1 LIAAGTL
8 PIKAEIQ
15 GACFLFCNISFLLL
29 LAKLKPLV
37 YFPCRHKEWN
47 LFLLAEML
55 GAFVTILGNILA
67 MIGSF
72 SSQKVVNRIGFAFAI
87 VNIAFAVAFSYA
99 YGIEM
104 NSTIANSL
112 SLSAVMP
119 VEGDPNVSHQISRA
133 RSRSTHEAIGSSV
146 ESAEMEWDTLLRLFE
161 GAKTFRAKQKVKQGF
176 NFQHSQV
183 VTAVKT
189 EIHKN
194 FRDERKKSE
203 YEALLTRIEEEFF
216 IATNGELSKLNKQR
230 IFWSYIFS
238 LNSEGNLNLDGSFY
252 SMMDEYFGKEHKV
265 LKKIKRSGNYTGA
278 LKDYD
283 EILSDYKN
291 KTGWYDGS
299 ELFGFVRT
307 LL

>member
-1 LIAAGTL
+1 MS
-8 PIKAEIQ
+8 IKAEIQ
-15 GACFLFCNISFLLL
+15 GACFLFINISFLLL

-37 YFPCRHKEWN
+37 YFPCRHKDWN

-55 GAFVTILGNILA
+55 GAFITILGNILA

-72 SSQKVVNRIGFAFAI
+72 SSQKVVNRIGLAFAI

-104 NSTIANSL
+104 NSTLTNSL
-112 SLSAVMP
+112 SLSAVVP
-119 VEGDPNVSHQISRA
+119 VEGDPNVSHQSSGARARA
-133 RSRSTHEAIGSSV
+133 RSQSTCEAIGSSV

-161 GAKTFRAKQKVKQGF
+161 GAKTIRAKHKVKQGF
-176 NFQHSQV
+176 DFQHSQV

-189 EIHKN
+189 EILKN

-203 YEALLTRIEEEFF
+203 FEALLTRIEEEYG

-230 IFWSYIFS
+230 VFWSYIFS
-238 LNSEGNLNLDGSFY
+238 LDREENLNLDGSLY
-252 SMMDEYFGKEHKV
+252 LMMSENLGNEHKV
-265 LKKIKRSGNYTGA
+265 LKKIKKSGNYTGV

-291 KTGWYDGS
+291 KTGWYKES
-299 ELFGFVRT
+299 KIFGFVRT